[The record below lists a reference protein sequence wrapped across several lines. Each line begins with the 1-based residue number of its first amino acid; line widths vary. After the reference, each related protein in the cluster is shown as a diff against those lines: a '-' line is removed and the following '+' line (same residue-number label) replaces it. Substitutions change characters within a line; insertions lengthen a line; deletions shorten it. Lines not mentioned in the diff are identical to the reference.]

1 MFRVATGVRTRRRA
15 GRLARALG
23 LSVAIHALAFSGLEL
38 AARWGVGRDAN
49 WFQRMKAAV
58 LGQPVPPPEPLR
70 PAEPQVA
77 AREVPLIFVDVEPSQ
92 ATEEAPQETPFY
104 SALNSRAANPDTRV
118 DSNVPKITGEQTKV
132 VKTTDTP
139 LPRPAPVQPAL
150 PQPLQPA
157 PDPPETQP
165 AQTLPK
171 PKGGERPGDLAMVK
185 PALGPGPLDGADR
198 SDAEPLVV
206 RPPEKPR
213 RLADVPKHLLAGRK
227 MQQEGGVK
235 RYAVESSLDVRATP
249 FGAYDAAIIAA
260 IQQRWYALL
269 DQNEFAR
276 DRSGRVVLD
285 FRLNSDGRV
294 TEMRVAESTVGEV
307 LSAICQ
313 RAVLDPSPFAK
324 WPPDMRRM
332 VGNSYREVRF
342 TFYYN

>member
-1 MFRVATGVRTRRRA
+1 
-15 GRLARALG
+15 LAVHFLVFG
-23 LSVAIHALAFSGLEL
+23 GLEL
-38 AARWGVGRDAN
+38 TTRLGLWREVN
-49 WFQRMKAAV
+49 WFERMKAAL

-70 PAEPQVA
+70 PAQPPQA
-77 AREVPLIFVDVEPSQ
+77 LERELPLIFVDVEATQ
-92 ATEEAPQETPFY
+92 ATEDAPKESAYY
-104 SALNSRAANPDTRV
+104 SALNSKAANPDTSV
-118 DSNVPKITGEQTKV
+118 DSNVPRITGEQTKV

-139 LPRPAPVQPAL
+139 LPQPTPVQPFR

-157 PDPPETQP
+157 SHRPE
-165 AQTLPK
+165 AQTAEAQPK
-171 PKGGERPGDLAMVK
+171 PKGGEKLGDLAMVK
-185 PALGPGPLDGADR
+185 PALRPGPSEGSDR
-198 SDAEPLVV
+198 SDTEQLAV
-206 RPPEKPR
+206 RPQEKPR
-213 RLADVPKHLLAGRK
+213 RLADLPKHLLAGRK

-235 RYAVESSLDVRATP
+235 RYAVDSSLDVRATP

-276 DRSGRVVLD
+276 DRSGHVALD
-285 FRLNSDGRV
+285 FRLNHDGRI
-294 TEMRVAESTVGEV
+294 TEMKVAENTVGEV

-332 VGNSYREVRF
+332 VGATYREVRF

>member
-1 MFRVATGVRTRRRA
+1 MV
-15 GRLARALG
+15 RALG
-23 LSVAIHALAFSGLEL
+23 LSVAIHLLAFGLLEL
-38 AARWGVGRDAN
+38 TLCLGVWRDVN
-49 WFQRMKAAV
+49 WLERVKAAL
-58 LGQPVPPPEPLR
+58 LGEPLPPPEPLK
-70 PAEPQVA
+70 PAESPAPAQTM
-77 AREVPLIFVDVEPSQ
+77 PLIFVDVEPSQ
-92 ATEEAPQETPFY
+92 ATEEAPKETPYY
-104 SALNSRAANPDTRV
+104 SALNSRAANPDTSV

-139 LPRPAPVQPAL
+139 LPPAVPAHPVP

-157 PDPPETQP
+157 PQTPDPPETRMATAP
-165 AQTLPK
+165 PK
-171 PKGGERPGDLAMVK
+171 PKGGDRLGDLAMAR
-185 PALGPGPLDGADR
+185 PALRPGPLDGSDR
-198 SDAEPLVV
+198 SDAEQLAV
-206 RPPEKPR
+206 RPPERPR
-213 RLADVPKHLLAGRK
+213 RLADLPKHVLAGRK
-227 MQQEGGVK
+227 MKQDGGVK

-276 DRSGRVVLD
+276 DRSGHVVLD
-285 FRLNSDGRV
+285 FRLNYDGRI
-294 TEMRVAESTVGEV
+294 TELRVAENTVGEV

-332 VGNSYREVRF
+332 VGNTYREVRF